1 MIQGRLKRIRKDHY
15 AGALMVVVGV
25 GAFYFGWP
33 LKLGTLM
40 NMGPGYF
47 PLAVATILVLLG
59 VAIAV
64 TAGENDTGAVVM
76 DVPGEPA
83 DVLAAAHAAA
93 HKLPAKP
100 EWRGWSCILLSF
112 TAFIVLLEFF
122 GMIVAVTGM
131 TLIAC
136 YAERGNSIK
145 AAVLLA
151 IGLNAIFVVV
161 FWWALQ
167 MPFRLFWWS

>member
-1 MIQGRLKRIRKDHY
+1 MTQGVLKRLHKDHL
-15 AGALMVVVGV
+15 AGALMVVVGL
-25 GAFYFGWP
+25 GAIYFALP
-33 LKLGTLM
+33 LNFGTLM
-40 NMGPGYF
+40 HMGPGYF
-47 PLAVATILVLLG
+47 PIAVGVILALLG

-64 TAGENDTGAVVM
+64 TAGKDEVDSVVM

-83 DVLAAAHAAA
+83 DVLAASHAAA
-93 HKLPAKP
+93 HRGPDKP
-100 EWRGWSCILLSF
+100 EWRGWSCILGSF
-112 TAFIVLLEFF
+112 VAFIVLFEFA
-122 GMIVAVTGM
+122 GMIPAVTGM

-145 AAVLLA
+145 AALLLA
-151 IGLNAIFVVV
+151 VALNIIVVGI